1 MTAHVLCL
9 TSSGGIPVFVR
20 KKGDGDMITFS
31 KMASLNGVHMFL
43 KSQNIELLYTD
54 MPDTNVVWK
63 EFEDSILL
71 IAIASG
77 TTNNVL
83 NRFLEAVFSA
93 MILIVGIDE
102 IKNPRNVERLK
113 RDLRVCNPIIDRLL
127 ECLDIGDRI
136 CAKTD
141 LVDMTDSIM
150 SPENH
155 LLQSCLEGYME
166 CLDSLYGCLLVHG
179 CLAVATESWWSLD
192 PIERKLLIIAATC
205 DGTCTARDLPVF
217 LPNKSPN
224 VAFRLVSVTLVN
236 HVEVLALCGPTPE
249 LAETERLAIQSWRSS
264 IDILRAAEQCYP
276 RNFPASVSLDSE
288 ILGFLLAN
296 HVIGKFVLSRNSQ
309 NSKNRVSGTHRLD
322 ILRTFYY
329 QAVETFLLSG
339 PSSNRDTEEI
349 DESVKPS
356 ESKHGQVF
364 EGAKETYWCSEFH
377 KCHALKE
384 GEYVFCV
391 LYTSIVPTHTMRLIS
406 QKTLKSLLADK
417 QVFW

>member
-1 MTAHVLCL
+1 MTAHVMCI
-9 TSSGGIPVFVR
+9 SSAGGIPIFIR
-20 KKGDGDMITFS
+20 KKGDGDMLTFS

-43 KSQNIELLYTD
+43 KSQNMELLRTD
-54 MPDTNVVWK
+54 MPDTSVVWK
-63 EFEDSILL
+63 EFEGSILL

-83 NRFLEAVFSA
+83 NRFLDAVFSA
-93 MILIVGIDE
+93 MVLIVGIDE
-102 IKNPRNVERLK
+102 IKNLRIIERLK

-127 ECLDIGDRI
+127 ESLDIGDRI

-141 LVDMTDSIM
+141 LIDMTETIM

-166 CLDSLYGCLLVHG
+166 CLDSLYGCVLVHG

-192 PIERKLLIIAATC
+192 PIERKLLIIAATTE
-205 DGTCTARDLPVF
+205 GICTARDFPVF

-249 LAETERLAIQSWRSS
+249 LADTERLAIQCWRSS
-264 IDILRAAEQCYP
+264 IDILRAVEQCYP
-276 RNFPASVSLDSE
+276 RNFPTSISLDSE
-288 ILGFLLAN
+288 ILGFLLVN
-296 HVIGKFVLSRNSQ
+296 HVVGKFILSRNSQ
-309 NSKNRVSGTHRLD
+309 NCKNRVSGTHRLD

-329 QAVETFLLSG
+329 QAVETFLLAASFSEQG
-339 PSSNRDTEEI
+339 AMENDHLSQPSTTR
-349 DESVKPS
+349 
-356 ESKHGQVF
+356 GQDKF
-364 EGAKETYWCSEFH
+364 EGAKETYWCSEYH

-384 GEYVFCV
+384 GDHVFCV
-391 LYTSIVPTHTMRLIS
+391 LYTSIVPTHTMRLIT
-406 QKTLKSLLADK
+406 QKTMKTLLADK
-417 QVFW
+417 QVF